1 MTSESYLPPVPFRAA
16 RASRRSDRAPRF
28 DRFATG
34 VAVAVI
40 LAAIFGGYLLLRGQ
54 TLVAVAFCVVPL
66 IIWLFAQPRP
76 ALILLGA
83 SIPITYSLTGGRG
96 GFNLSPSD
104 LLLLFVGAGILFQAT
119 ITDSLPAIRA
129 LKPIAPAVV
138 QYGFFMLLLLAVHL
152 SVSDFAKTGQR
163 FELFLLPLIVGA
175 FAALTGRHAALLKG
189 YVVAATLLAALW
201 PVAHSLG
208 QKNPVGQMIANAI
221 LLLVGVRA
229 LRRYLPSLVI
239 LVPGL
244 VLTASRGAIA
254 ATAIGLAVIAAFQS
268 TRAGTVIARAAVLAV
283 LAFGTYATLPPA
295 LQNRLLTFT
304 PGVNS
309 PGAYA
314 LHVRQQYAKDAE
326 HIIRAHPLVGIGVGN
341 YFAGNAYQGTQAQDP
356 HDVLLLQAAEG
367 GYAFALSFVLLIVGS
382 IVALRKMTRVD
393 VAAAAA
399 AVLIATVVHGLVDVY
414 WVRGTPVLGWLLLG
428 MACGGFIKLKQQ
440 TAEIPQP

>member
-1 MTSESYLPPVPFRAA
+1 
-16 RASRRSDRAPRF
+16 
-28 DRFATG
+28 
-34 VAVAVI
+34 

-76 ALILLGA
+76 ALIVLGA

-104 LLLLFVGAGILFQAT
+104 LLLVFVAAGILFRAA

-163 FELFLLPLIVGA
+163 FELFLLPLMVGA
-175 FAALTGRHAALLKG
+175 FAALTSRHVALLKG
-189 YVVAATLLAALW
+189 YVVSATLLAALW

-208 QKNPVGQMIANAI
+208 QKNPVAQMIANAI

-229 LRRYLPSLVI
+229 LRRYLPSLVV

-244 VLTASRGAIA
+244 VLTASRGAIV
-254 ATAIGLAVIAAFQS
+254 ATAIGLAVIVAFQNS
-268 TRAGTVIARAAVLAV
+268 RARTVIARAAVLAV

-295 LQNRLLTFT
+295 LQNRLTTFT
-304 PGVNS
+304 PGVGS
-309 PGAYA
+309 RGAYA
-314 LHVRQQYAKDAE
+314 LYVRQQYARDAE
-326 HIIRAHPLVGIGVGN
+326 HIIKAHAWAGIGVGN
-341 YFAGNAYQGTQAQDP
+341 YLAGNPSKNTQTRDP

-367 GYAFALSFVLLIVGS
+367 GYAFAVSFVLLLAGS
-382 IVALRKMTRVD
+382 IIALRRMSQVD
-393 VAAAAA
+393 IAAAAA
-399 AVLIATVVHGLVDVY
+399 AVLCATAVHGLFDIY
-414 WVRGTPVLGWLLLG
+414 WVRATPVLGWLLVG
-428 MACGGFIKLKQQ
+428 MVCGGFIKLRQHA
-440 TAEIPQP
+440 AEVPPS